1 MPARDATRERDL
13 PVVREMLAPARDEI
27 DATRPGADD
36 RGRDARIVAAR
47 EDAARARASGA
58 TAAVAPSETVIA
70 LIVL

>member
-1 MPARDATRERDL
+1 LPARDATRERDL
-13 PVVREMLAPARDEI
+13 PVVREMFAPARDEI